1 MSTIS
6 RRFIPATA
14 VAGVMALM
22 LAGCV
27 QGENSD
33 AGADAAPETNDNAPA
48 EGSVEAPEGGW
59 SSDTLSIDWAT
70 YNPLSLVIKEQ
81 GLLEEKLGDD
91 VTVEWLQSAG
101 SNKANELLRSGSV
114 DVGSTAGSAALF
126 ARANG
131 SPIKVIDIYS
141 QPEWSAI
148 VVGPDSDI
156 DSLEDLKGKQIA
168 ATKATD
174 PYFFLLQALEAGG
187 LTLDDVTV
195 QNVQHADG
203 RALLD
208 GGSVDAWAGLD
219 PIMAAAEVE
228 SGDQLI
234 YRNVDFNTYGFLN
247 ATEDF
252 IDNHADL
259 AQVVVDTYEEAREWA
274 LENPDETAQL
284 LADAATIDLEVAKTV
299 INERSN
305 LDVSGVPGQ
314 AQIDVLNTI
323 SPIIAESGDVTGGQ
337 ETLDKA
343 ISEIV
348 YDDFAVKATS

>member
-14 VAGVMALM
+14 VAGVMAMM

-33 AGADAAPETNDNAPA
+33 ASTESAAETNDNAPA
-48 EGSVEAPEGGW
+48 EGSAEAPEGGW

-81 GLLEEKLGDD
+81 GLLEDKLGDD

-156 DSLEDLKGKQIA
+156 TSIEDLKGKQVA

-187 LTLDDVTV
+187 LSLDDVTV

-219 PIMAAAEVE
+219 PIMGAAELE

-314 AQIDVLNTI
+314 DQVDVLNTI
-323 SPIIAESGDVTGGQ
+323 APIIAESGDVSGGQ
-337 ETLDKA
+337 EVLDKA

-348 YDDFAVKATS
+348 FDEFAVKATS